1 MKHCRGSLSEVGSR
15 FLSAF
20 SDFSKLSTLFYGE
33 NSMHLLYSFLFSS
46 HYTSLKAWMSL
57 FLYKPQSPR
66 I

>member
-1 MKHCRGSLSEVGSR
+1 MGSW

-46 HYTSLKAWMSL
+46 HYTSLKTWMSP